1 MWICNE
7 VHLVQFDSL
16 KSLMGNPIENVSE
29 LLLWVH
35 AIDRGES
42 TDKFKGVLFVTITLR
57 IKRSSTGNCDFS
69 DK

>member
-1 MWICNE
+1 
-7 VHLVQFDSL
+7 
-16 KSLMGNPIENVSE
+16 MGNPIENVSE